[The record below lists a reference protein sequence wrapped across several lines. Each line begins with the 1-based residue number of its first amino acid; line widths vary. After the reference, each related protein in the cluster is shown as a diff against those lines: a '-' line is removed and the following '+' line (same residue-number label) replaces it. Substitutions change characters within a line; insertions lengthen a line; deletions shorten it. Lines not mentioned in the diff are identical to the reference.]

1 MADIRAKKTDRR
13 VVRTRNAIRE
23 AFCELL
29 LETNYSKITITS
41 LAKRADVDRKTFYT
55 HYSSIEALLED
66 VVRTQVEESL
76 HGLGFADLT
85 ADHAAFTRRLL
96 TAVEASL
103 PFTREQLR
111 TVTNNVPTNEFL
123 RIWTAIMKERVEK
136 QTAPLSP
143 DEDERLELLI
153 EFYLGGVLN
162 AYLCWL
168 HSGSKLPFEDML
180 NVISSSVSNG
190 LTGAFN
196 SHVRF

>member
-23 AFCELL
+23 AFTDLL
-29 LETNYSKITITS
+29 METDYNKITITA

-66 VVRTQVEESL
+66 VVRTQMEESM
-76 HGLGFADLT
+76 HDLGFPEFAI
-85 ADHAAFTRRLL
+85 DHNMYTRRLL
-96 TAVEASL
+96 AAVEASL

-111 TVTNNVPTNEFL
+111 TVTNNIPTNEFL
-123 RIWTAIMKERVEK
+123 RIWTNVMKERIES
-136 QTAPLSP
+136 QTTPLSKN
-143 DEDERLELLI
+143 DDERLKLLI

-168 HSGSKLPFEDML
+168 HGGSNLPFEDML
-180 NVISSSVSNG
+180 NLVSNSVSKG
-190 LTGAFN
+190 LTGTI
-196 SHVRF
+196 STHVRF

>member
-23 AFCELL
+23 AFTDLL
-29 LETNYSKITITS
+29 METDYNKITITA

-66 VVRTQVEESL
+66 VVRTQMEESM
-76 HGLGFADLT
+76 HDLGFPEFAI
-85 ADHAAFTRRLL
+85 DHNMYTRRLL
-96 TAVEASL
+96 AAVEASL

-111 TVTNNVPTNEFL
+111 TVTNNIPTNEFL
-123 RIWTAIMKERVEK
+123 RIWTNVMKERIES
-136 QTAPLSP
+136 QTTPLSK
-143 DEDERLELLI
+143 DDDERLELLI

-168 HSGSKLPFEDML
+168 HGGSNLPFEDML
-180 NVISSSVSNG
+180 NLVSNSVSKG
-190 LTGAFN
+190 LTGTI
-196 SHVRF
+196 STHVRF

>member
-23 AFCELL
+23 AFTDLL
-29 LETNYSKITITS
+29 METDYNKITITA

-66 VVRTQVEESL
+66 VVRTQMEESM
-76 HGLGFADLT
+76 HDLGFPEFAI
-85 ADHAAFTRRLL
+85 DHNMYTRRLL

-111 TVTNNVPTNEFL
+111 TVTNNIPTNEFL
-123 RIWTAIMKERVEK
+123 RIWTNVMKERIES
-136 QTAPLSP
+136 QTTPLSK
-143 DEDERLELLI
+143 DDDERLELLI

-168 HSGSKLPFEDML
+168 HGGSNLPFEDML
-180 NVISSSVSNG
+180 NLVSNSVSKG
-190 LTGAFN
+190 LTGTI
-196 SHVRF
+196 STHVRF